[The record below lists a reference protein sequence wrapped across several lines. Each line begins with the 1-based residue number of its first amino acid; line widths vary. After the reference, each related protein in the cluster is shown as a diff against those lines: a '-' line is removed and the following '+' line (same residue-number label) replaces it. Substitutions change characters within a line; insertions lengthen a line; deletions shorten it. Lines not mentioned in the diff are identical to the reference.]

1 MTDRMKMIEAK
12 DLTKIYKSRR
22 GNRIA
27 VDGISFSVGEGE
39 FFSFLGPN
47 GAGKTTTI
55 QMMVALLSPTR
66 GTITID
72 GLDVV
77 SYPHQV
83 RQKIGIIFQD
93 PSLDDRLTAWENL
106 EFHGR
111 LYGIDSKTRE
121 RRGDFLL
128 GVMGL
133 GERRHDLVRTY
144 SGGMK
149 RRLEIA
155 RGLLHSPRL
164 LILDEPTLGLDPHSR
179 RSVWEYIHRVRKE
192 VGMTVFLTTHYLEEA
207 DTSDRVAIM
216 SAGKIVAM
224 GTPDRLK
231 KDLSSEMLS
240 VETEN
245 PEALTSY
252 LLKTYPALDSQI
264 RREGENLLYFPLP
277 PGGDLS
283 PWDLLRTLPVPIR
296 EASVRRP
303 NLDDVFIYHT
313 GSGLKSENADKRG
326 GR

>member
-1 MTDRMKMIEAK
+1 MIDAIG
-12 DLTKIYKSRR
+12 LTKIYKSRR
-22 GNRIA
+22 AERVA

-55 QMMVALLSPTR
+55 QMMVALLAPSR
-66 GTITID
+66 GSIVID
-72 GLDVV
+72 GLDVA

-121 RRGDFLL
+121 RRGDYLL
-128 GVMGL
+128 SVLGL
-133 GERRHDLVRTY
+133 GERRHDLVRTF

-207 DTSDRVAIM
+207 DSSDRVAIM
-216 SAGKIVAM
+216 NAGKIVAE
-224 GTPDRLK
+224 GTPERLK
-231 KDLSSEMLS
+231 KDLSSELLS
-240 VETEN
+240 VETES
-245 PEALTSY
+245 PEVLNSY
-252 LLKTYPALDSQI
+252 LLATYPSLQTQI
-264 RREGENLLYFPLP
+264 RRESDNLLLFPLP
-277 PGGDLS
+277 SEGDQS
-283 PWDLLRTLPVPIR
+283 PWDLLRGLPVPIR

-313 GSGLKSENADKRG
+313 GSGLKEGEKDG
-326 GR
+326 GKGQ